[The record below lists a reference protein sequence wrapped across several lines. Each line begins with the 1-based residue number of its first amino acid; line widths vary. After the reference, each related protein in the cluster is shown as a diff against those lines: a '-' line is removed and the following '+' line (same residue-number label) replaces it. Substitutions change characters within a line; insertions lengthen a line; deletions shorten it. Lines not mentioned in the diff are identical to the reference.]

1 MGGVGGFGLGGHGV
15 AANNA
20 LSSLLGDLA
29 FLGGTAEGVVPGG
42 PGASRTVMLP
52 GGGVA
57 GAGGANGAR
66 QVDIHIAF
74 MPQTAQPVAAPRYV
88 KKSFN
93 ISPTECTL
101 SSNLI
106 IFAVFAERPLRR
118 RRTAQPGMRSRAQ
131 SCRPRWRRTWPR
143 ARSC

>member
-1 MGGVGGFGLGGHGV
+1 MPSRIFKFSFVTSNFSILYSRPPSPQARRAYRTPIALQTRIGEAGGLGLGGRAVV
-15 AANNA
+15 ANSA

-29 FLGGTAEGVVPGG
+29 FLGGTAEGVAPGG

-74 MPQTAQPVAAPRYV
+74 MPQPAAQTAAVPRYV
-88 KKSFN
+88 QFKD
-93 ISPTECTL
+93 
-101 SSNLI
+101 
-106 IFAVFAERPLRR
+106 
-118 RRTAQPGMRSRAQ
+118 
-131 SCRPRWRRTWPR
+131 
-143 ARSC
+143 

>member
-1 MGGVGGFGLGGHGV
+1 MPSRIFKFSFVTSNFSILYSRPPSPQARRAYRTPIALQTRIGETGGIGMAGGFGLGLGGRAVV
-15 AANNA
+15 ANSA

-29 FLGGTAEGVVPGG
+29 FLGGTAEGVAPGG

-74 MPQTAQPVAAPRYV
+74 MPQPAAQTAAVPRYV
-88 KKSFN
+88 QFKD
-93 ISPTECTL
+93 
-101 SSNLI
+101 
-106 IFAVFAERPLRR
+106 
-118 RRTAQPGMRSRAQ
+118 
-131 SCRPRWRRTWPR
+131 
-143 ARSC
+143 